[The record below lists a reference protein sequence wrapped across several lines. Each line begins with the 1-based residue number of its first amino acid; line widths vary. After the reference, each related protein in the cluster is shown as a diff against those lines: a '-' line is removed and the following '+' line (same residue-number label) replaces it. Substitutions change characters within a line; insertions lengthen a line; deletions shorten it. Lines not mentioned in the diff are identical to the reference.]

1 LVVNSH
7 SDISRLWYLVHL
19 PKLGIQLS
27 RKKMDAVMRGDK
39 SGTILHRSFVCGGEA
54 LGIVASRDMA
64 TTPAMVQFYARQ
76 VQASWE
82 SVVDLFKGSD
92 HRTKVHVTSSTVPCL
107 VYSRL
112 PEEALHFIQR
122 CCDFV
127 QAGNIQFVP
136 TYGRPPDFSEDFHE
150 ISVALSQVIYWANYL
165 FLMRGGP
172 QPRVTAELEKEF
184 RRELP
189 VGDVASILLYIELIS
204 TTANVSGPL

>member
-1 LVVNSH
+1 
-7 SDISRLWYLVHL
+7 
-19 PKLGIQLS
+19 
-27 RKKMDAVMRGDK
+27 MRGDK
-39 SGTILHRSFVCGGEA
+39 SGTILHRSFVCGAEA
-54 LGIVASRDMA
+54 LGFAACRDMA

-82 SVVDLFKGSD
+82 SVIDLFKGRD
-92 HRTKVHVTSSTVPCL
+92 YRTKVHVASSTVPCL

-122 CCDFV
+122 TCDFV

-136 TYGRPPDFSEDFHE
+136 TYGPPPDFSEDFHE
-150 ISVALSQVIYWANYL
+150 ISVALSQAIYWANYL

-172 QPRVTAELEKEF
+172 EPRVTAKLEKEF

-189 VGDVASILLYIELIS
+189 VGDVVPILLYIELIFYD
-204 TTANVSGPL
+204 SGRIRFSLKFAL